1 MTSPRL
7 FSGIEP
13 LAFLAVVFGLLAL
26 VLSLA

>member
-13 LAFLAVVFGLLAL
+13 LALTAIVFGLLAL
-26 VLSLA
+26 VLSLV